1 MKRLGSILIVAL
13 ALVTNTLAADRVD
26 VTHGG
31 ALAQRWCRECHAI
44 GRDEKERVY
53 TEVPTFAEIAQLPST
68 TEVSLRAFLQ
78 TPHPNMP
85 NIKLAPG
92 EIDEL
97 VAYILDLKQKPR

>member
-1 MKRLGSILIVAL
+1 MKWLGSIPIIAL
-13 ALVTNTLAADRVD
+13 AFAGEALAGDRVD
-26 VTHGG
+26 VTRGG
-31 ALAQRWCRECHAI
+31 ELAQRWCRECHAI

-85 NIKLAPG
+85 NIMLAPD

-97 VAYILDLKQKPR
+97 VAYILDLKEKPR